1 LTEKIL
7 GATDAWKSLSDTTR
21 KLIKAVGL
29 EVSKAGV
36 SLVEVKT
43 MHLLQREGKMPM
55 TRVAYE
61 LMLTPA
67 GATMVADRLERR
79 GFIRRARSPDDR
91 RIVYVELTRR
101 GSDKLR
107 LAMNLH
113 NSYMERLFSGLTHSE
128 IKSLIMILSKID
140 SLMGPV

>member
-1 LTEKIL
+1 MD
-7 GATDAWKSLSDTTR
+7 ATDAWKSLSDTTR

-43 MHLLQREGKMPM
+43 MHLLQREGRMPM

-107 LAMNLH
+107 LAMNFH

-128 IKSLIMILSKID
+128 IKSLITVLSKID